1 VNRRLHDSSGF
12 TVLEA
17 LIALAILTGVTAS
30 VLSLLGAT
38 RAAQA
43 RSHAKLI
50 AMIEARSLLDRL
62 GRDIPLQAGSSNGLL
77 GDGRRWSLRIQPYAD
92 GVASGGARVLAL
104 FDVQVEVETKDSEQN
119 VALRTLLRPSP

>member
-1 VNRRLHDSSGF
+1 MTRRLYDQSGF

-30 VLSLLGAT
+30 VLSLLGAM

-62 GRDIPLQAGSSNGLL
+62 GRDIPLQAGISNGALAN
-77 GDGRRWSLRIQPYAD
+77 GRRWSLRIEAYRGEA
-92 GVASGGARVLAL
+92 ASATAHPLAL
-104 FDVQVEVETKDSEQN
+104 FDVQVRVGPDNEASI
-119 VALRTLLRPSP
+119 VALRTLLGPSP